1 MTPELQNSLYERYP
15 KIFRQKD
22 MSIQETC
29 MCWGICTGDGW
40 YDIINMLCNAIQHR
54 IESKSNSELP
64 IQSVEATQVKEK
76 WGSLRF
82 YYEGG
87 DEYIEGLVSMAELLS
102 SVTCLSCGASTA
114 DRQER
119 RNICSNCLTTRIDR
133 L

>member
-40 YDIINMLCNAIQHR
+40 YDIINMLCNAIHTAPHFRPLTFQAL
-54 IESKSNSELP
+54 S
-64 IQSVEATQVKEK
+64 TQ
-76 WGSLRF
+76 
-82 YYEGG
+82 
-87 DEYIEGLVSMAELLS
+87 D
-102 SVTCLSCGASTA
+102 
-114 DRQER
+114 
-119 RNICSNCLTTRIDR
+119 TT